1 MTRFIEYEL
10 IAQHVEQ
17 WQIVGQV
24 LQSRSDLSSF
34 CLEVMKQMDMR
45 YMSPSMPVNVTLQ
58 QDSDLESSLS
68 KSKSSESK
76 HNKTKYETTV
86 DDDLSDDGRETQVP
100 TFKALTKLFE
110 PALAVSP
117 SRNTTFPP

>member
-1 MTRFIEYEL
+1 LTRFIEYEL

-45 YMSPSMPVNVTLQ
+45 YMSPSMPVNVTL
-58 QDSDLESSLS
+58 ESSLS

-76 HNKTKYETTV
+76 NNKTKYETTV

-110 PALAVSP
+110 PSIAVSP